1 MTYTPIAPSGALLD
15 TLRRRR
21 GQLRDSMTALESALA
36 RPAFGD
42 LMAWAVRVHVALV
55 DLSADL
61 RMHEDL
67 TEGDGG
73 LHAELREVSPWLVD
87 RVDALDGD
95 QQRIRAVL
103 DDLLLLIG
111 GPYPMTDVETI
122 RPHAVTLLGDLA
134 RHRQRAADLVYE
146 GLGVDIGQP

>member
-1 MTYTPIAPSGALLD
+1 MTYTPIAPNRALLD

-21 GQLRDSMTALESALA
+21 GRLRESMTALESALA
-36 RPAFGD
+36 RPASGD
-42 LMAWAVRVHVALV
+42 LMSWAVRVHVALV

-67 TEGDGG
+67 TEGDDG
-73 LHAELREVSPWLVD
+73 LYAALHEVAPWLVD
-87 RVDALDGD
+87 RVDALAGD

-103 DDLLLLIG
+103 HDLLLLIG

-122 RPHAVTLLGDLA
+122 RPHAVALLGDLA

-146 GLGVDIGQP
+146 GLGVDIGQS